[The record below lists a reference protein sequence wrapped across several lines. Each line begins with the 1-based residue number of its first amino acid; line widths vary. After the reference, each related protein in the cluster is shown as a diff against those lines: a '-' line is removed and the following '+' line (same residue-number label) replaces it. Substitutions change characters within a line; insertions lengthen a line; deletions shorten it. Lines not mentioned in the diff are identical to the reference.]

1 MRIEGMFLV
10 GILGL
15 SFMGILGQVGCDRPA
30 VTQTTAEDRS
40 KDNTGINERDQSG
53 VAKTPLDQGENAAD
67 VALTANIRK
76 QVVAQPKGATEM
88 LSPGTFGH
96 GGAFGTQ
103 GWIDPK
109 QGAYFI
115 LMIQRT
121 GIPNG
126 DASEF
131 RKEFQRLTVEMLKK

>member
-1 MRIEGMFLV
+1 MLNNGK
-10 GILGL
+10 LGDKQLL
-15 SFMGILGQVGCDRPA
+15 SEKSLKQMTT
-30 VTQTTAEDRS
+30 TQTGDI
-40 KDNTGINERDQSG
+40 KTGFVDGMSWG
-53 VAKTPLDQGENAAD
+53 FGW
-67 VALTANIRK
+67 
-76 QVVAQPKGATEM
+76 QVVAEPKGATEM
-88 LSPGTFGH
+88 LSAGTYGH

-109 QGAYFI
+109 KGAFYI

-131 RKEFQRLTVEMLKK
+131 RKEFQRLGAELLK